1 MRTSI
6 ADESVRRTRLAF
18 AGSIIEGRRQ
28 EFLRGA
34 PGAATAAY
42 LRLAGNEKRA
52 GSSAGRTAGV
62 GCGVGKGDT
71 KHPPETLISDATLQL
86 TVSFI

>member
-6 ADESVRRTRLAF
+6 ADESVRRARLAF

-34 PGAATAAY
+34 AGRQQKHICGLLAT
-42 LRLAGNEKRA
+42 K
-52 GSSAGRTAGV
+52 SALEAREARTAGV
-62 GCGVGKGDT
+62 GCSVGKGDI